1 MKNKRII
8 ALALAA
14 GIAVSG
20 SGIGEMAEA
29 TRTSFDF
36 TVKAEKK
43 DTTENVQKT
52 YDGDSASAN
61 VTTYKNTTN
70 KSYLRLRVLRGK
82 TAVTNYQNVNAVTKY
97 RLKYKADKSVMTGQ
111 SFKLRGYVA
120 EGVTKG
126 TGTMKGV
133 FQP

>member
-14 GIAVSG
+14 GIAVPG
-20 SGIGEMAEA
+20 SGIGAMAEV

-36 TVKAEKK
+36 AVKAEKK

>member
-14 GIAVSG
+14 GIAVPG
-20 SGIGEMAEA
+20 SGIGAMAEA

-36 TVKAEKK
+36 AVKAEKK

-70 KSYLRLRVLRGK
+70 KSSLRLRVLRGK

>member
-20 SGIGEMAEA
+20 SGIGAMAEA

-61 VTTYKNTTN
+61 VTTYTNTTN

>member
-20 SGIGEMAEA
+20 SGIGAMAEA

-82 TAVTNYQNVNAVTKY
+82 TAVTGYKKVTATRQY
-97 RLKYKADKSVMTGQ
+97 SLRYKADKSVMTGQ
-111 SFKLRGYVA
+111 AFKLRGYV
-120 EGVTKG
+120 K
-126 TGTMKGV
+126 
-133 FQP
+133 

>member
-20 SGIGEMAEA
+20 SGIGAMAEA

-82 TAVTNYQNVNAVTKY
+82 TAVTGYKKVTATRQY
-97 RLKYKADKSVMTGQ
+97 SLRYKADKSVMTGQ
-111 SFKLRGYVA
+111 AFKLRGYVV
-120 EGVTKG
+120 EGIYHYYK
-126 TGTMKGV
+126 
-133 FQP
+133 